1 MTNEKEEFGQGN
13 KNFTLD
19 LIKKVQLKTAIGF
32 AVTATPQSIIAQNW
46 CCLALI
52 CQWQESTSY
61 RHRSIG

>member
-32 AVTATPQSIIAQNW
+32 AVTATP
-46 CCLALI
+46 
-52 CQWQESTSY
+52 
-61 RHRSIG
+61 